1 MAFSMAEMVS
11 IIPFS
16 GGCYGYVRCTMGHF
30 VGYIIGC
37 IEAIKFII
45 LTAFAVY
52 AFSRIF
58 LEVFEFDDRWLMVIW
73 FGFLSFAVGL
83 KALPFSVV
91 VVIWGVLACG
101 TMAIVA
107 IVIFGSIRHGDVSRL
122 DLRNNTF
129 DSSGTHF
136 LQGVTY
142 SGYFFFGVD
151 VMRTCV
157 YNESNRI
164 VPRAL
169 VNITIASSVI
179 AIATVFAVRSY
190 FDEVKVLGS
199 SFFSYSLVLRI
210 VVPTNRGGLI
220 DLFSIAGIAGTA
232 LGFFYSGVKQVSSMM
247 GSGFL
252 PFLSVL
258 KMNSQAQIGPS
269 DKFENLDSSEGDD
282 TARKSQSH
290 IGKDPLP
297 ENRKVDT
304 DELCALFVCA
314 LFIFTVLS
322 GDARYRRGQGL
333 TLLAFLFVCVIY
345 YYWAVQHRQHFN
357 QEEQK
362 MFLKA
367 YIVNANHRRRRG
379 KSDIRKLMS
388 NVQSS
393 LAGVA
398 SPPFLS
404 MRSVFSS
411 PRNTLVEKRTAGTT
425 TPVPHLHV
433 DSDLV
438 ESVSVDRII
447 SRIAPFDEKDCVE
460 SCSLHSRDG
469 HVEVEEMVALTAD

>member
-1 MAFSMAEMVS
+1 
-11 IIPFS
+11 
-16 GGCYGYVRCTMGHF
+16 
-30 VGYIIGC
+30 
-37 IEAIKFII
+37 
-45 LTAFAVY
+45 
-52 AFSRIF
+52 
-58 LEVFEFDDRWLMVIW
+58 
-73 FGFLSFAVGL
+73 
-83 KALPFSVV
+83 
-91 VVIWGVLACG
+91 
-101 TMAIVA
+101 
-107 IVIFGSIRHGDVSRL
+107 
-122 DLRNNTF
+122 
-129 DSSGTHF
+129 
-136 LQGVTY
+136 
-142 SGYFFFGVD
+142 
-151 VMRTCV
+151 
-157 YNESNRI
+157 
-164 VPRAL
+164 
-169 VNITIASSVI
+169 
-179 AIATVFAVRSY
+179 
-190 FDEVKVLGS
+190 
-199 SFFSYSLVLRI
+199 
-210 VVPTNRGGLI
+210 
-220 DLFSIAGIAGTA
+220 
-232 LGFFYSGVKQVSSMM
+232 
-247 GSGFL
+247 
-252 PFLSVL
+252 
-258 KMNSQAQIGPS
+258 MNSQAQIGPS

-322 GDARYRRGQGL
+322 GGYYFTHEYLIRLLFFAGILHALENMGMMLAYWVFYTRYSNMTRGLQSPFGLVGTFVALGFICLLFTSNFYLQDARYRRGQGL